1 MDGDCTFRLLSFLF
15 CLAFALLVII
25 CLAVSQAAVALQEVG
40 WKEVY
45 PMDFYSNQS
54 LGPWAPNHPDNQP
67 VRPTRKQVSGGGR

>member
-1 MDGDCTFRLLSFLF
+1 MFFFCDLSFSCVSL
-15 CLAFALLVII
+15 
-25 CLAVSQAAVALQEVG
+25 SQAAVALQEVG

-67 VRPTRKQVSGGGR
+67 VRPPRRQNQVSREAEIKNE